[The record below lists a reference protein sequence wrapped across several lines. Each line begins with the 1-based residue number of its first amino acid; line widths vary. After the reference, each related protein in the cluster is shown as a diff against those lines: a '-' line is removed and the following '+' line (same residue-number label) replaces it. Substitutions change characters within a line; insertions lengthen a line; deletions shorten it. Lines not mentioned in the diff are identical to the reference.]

1 MKTSIYKFYFFPSL
15 FLLLLVCGSVSAQ
28 QPTVPNP
35 RIIAQ
40 VAFRTSN
47 GHYLCAEGGGGR
59 EVVANRI
66 AVGPWET
73 FIMEINFDRGGHH
86 VDLYNGKYALRI
98 SGGKYVSADGGGGG
112 AVFANGPK
120 IGLWEVFGMIGQGDG
135 KVALQAPNGKYV
147 SAHGGGGGVVLAN
160 SDIIGP
166 WETFTL
172 EIMRSYV
179 DCGPQGPNPATPL
192 YLFVTTGDVS
202 NGGTSATVRM
212 KVSFEDWEI
221 RDITDAKGYWAGQTK
236 TLYSNWEIPT
246 TGLCGKLKSMQMKSV
261 SVYLEND
268 TTFSDQ
274 WFLDYIVAGTSNS
287 KNSLIHI
294 GQWIE
299 QGKWYT
305 FPISPNK
312 TKR

>member
-28 QPTVPNP
+28 QPMVPNP
-35 RIIAQ
+35 RIIAH

-47 GHYLCAEGGGGR
+47 GHYLCFEGGGGR
-59 EVVANRI
+59 EVVANRT
-66 AVGPWET
+66 ALGPWET
-73 FIMEINFDRGGHH
+73 FIMEINFDRGGYR
-86 VDLYNGKYALRI
+86 VDLYNGKYAFRNF
-98 SGGKYVSADGGGGG
+98 GGKYVSADGGGGG

-120 IGLWEVFGMIGQGDG
+120 IGLWEVFGMIGQGGG
-135 KVALQAPNGKYV
+135 KVALQAPNGKYL
-147 SAHGGGGGVVLAN
+147 SAQGGGGGALLAN

-172 EIMRSYV
+172 EIMRSFV
-179 DCGPQGPNPATPL
+179 DDCGPQGPKSATAL
-192 YLFVTTGDVS
+192 FLFVATGNVS
-202 NGGTSATVRM
+202 SGGTSATVRM
-212 KVSFEDWEI
+212 KVNFEDWEI
-221 RDITDAKGYWAGQTK
+221 TDITDAQGHWAGQTRR
-236 TLYSNWEIPT
+236 LRSRWEIPT
-246 TGLCGKLKSMQMKSV
+246 KGLCGELRSMELKSV

-274 WFLDYIVAGTSNS
+274 WYLESISVGTSRDS
-287 KNSLIHI
+287 KNSSIQI

-305 FPISPNK
+305 FPISPN
-312 TKR
+312 